1 VPDAP
6 AREFGLGRGLEALI
20 PPPSG
25 AEEGRVIPLDRIVA
39 NPHQPRARFEEDELG
54 DLAASITAHG
64 VLQPIV
70 VRGLANGDYQL
81 IAGERRV
88 RAARLAGLA
97 QIPAVVREPTEE
109 QMVELALIENLQ
121 RTDLNPLEEAIGFRL
136 LVDRFGMAHEE
147 VATRVGRS
155 RAAVTNA
162 LRLLDL
168 APETQEALLE
178 GQISEGHARALAGLT
193 VPELQVAALAIVLER
208 QLSVRQTE
216 ELVRRRRRQA
226 RPDLRTRHE
235 EDLTELENRLRGLL
249 ATRVAITRTRRGGR
263 ISIEFGSDEEL
274 DRLIGWILGS
284 GREPDAVLDDAAPDA
299 DPESVPVAAGREVMT
314 E

>member
-20 PPPSG
+20 PAPEG
-25 AEEGRVIPLDRIVA
+25 AESGRQLPLDRIVA

-54 DLAASITAHG
+54 DLAASIGAHG

-88 RAARLAGLA
+88 RAARLAGLT
-97 QIPAVVREPTEE
+97 QIPAVVRDPTEE
-109 QMVELALIENLQ
+109 EMVELALIENLQ

-136 LVDRFGMAHEE
+136 LIDRFGMAHEA
-147 VATRVGRS
+147 VASRVGRS

-168 APETQEALLE
+168 APETQEALLD

-216 ELVRRRRRQA
+216 ELVRRRRRQT
-226 RPDLRTRHE
+226 RPDPQASRE
-235 EDLTELENRLRGLL
+235 EDLSELENRLRGRL
-249 ATRVAITRTRRGGR
+249 ATKVAITRTRRGGR

-274 DRLIGWILGS
+274 DRLMGWLLGATH
-284 GREPDAVLDDAAPDA
+284 EPAI
-299 DPESVPVAAGREVMT
+299 EPVGLPITSDEVIT

>member
-1 VPDAP
+1 MPDQ
-6 AREFGLGRGLEALI
+6 REFGLGRGLEALI
-20 PPPSG
+20 PPPAGS
-25 AEEGRVIPLDRIVA
+25 EDGRQIPLDRIVA
-39 NPHQPRARFEEDELG
+39 NPHQPRARFEGAELT
-54 DLAASITAHG
+54 DLAASISTHG
-64 VLQPIV
+64 VLQPVV
-70 VRGLANGDYQL
+70 VRGLPNGDYQL

-88 RAARLAGLA
+88 RAARMAGLA

-121 RTDLNPLEEAIGFRL
+121 REDLNPLEEALGFRL
-136 LVDRFGMAHEE
+136 LIDRFGMPHEA
-147 VATRVGRS
+147 VASRVGRS
-155 RAAVTNA
+155 RAAVSNA

-226 RPDLRTRHE
+226 RPDPVE
-235 EDLTELENRLRGLL
+235 AQQDDLQELENRLRGLL
-249 ATRVAITRTRRGGR
+249 ATKVAITRTRRGGR
-263 ISIEFGSDEEL
+263 ISIEFASDEEL
-274 DRLIGWILGS
+274 DRLMTWIL
-284 GREPDAVLDDAAPDA
+284 RNVPERQPMAVGANGDF
-299 DPESVPVAAGREVMT
+299 E
-314 E
+314 

>member
-1 VPDAP
+1 
-6 AREFGLGRGLEALI
+6 
-20 PPPSG
+20 
-25 AEEGRVIPLDRIVA
+25 VA

-54 DLAASITAHG
+54 DLATSIAAHG

-70 VRGLANGDYQL
+70 VRGLATGEYQL

-88 RAARLAGLA
+88 RAARLAGLT

-109 QMVELALIENLQ
+109 EMVELALIENLQ

-136 LVDRFGMAHEE
+136 LIDRFGLHHEA

-162 LRLLDL
+162 LRLLEL

-178 GQISEGHARALAGLT
+178 GQITEGHARALAGLT
-193 VPELQVAALAIVLER
+193 VHELQVAALTIVLER

-226 RPDLRTRHE
+226 RPDARATRE
-235 EDLTELENRLRGLL
+235 EDLTELENRLRGRL
-249 ATRVAITRTRRGGR
+249 ATKVAITRTRRGGR

-274 DRLIGWILGS
+274 DRLIGSILGTVT
-284 GREPDAVLDDAAPDA
+284 EPEAMSIGAPL
-299 DPESVPVAAGREVMT
+299 SAAGEVMT

>member
-1 VPDAP
+1 VPEP
-6 AREFGLGRGLEALI
+6 AARDFGLGRGLDALI
-20 PPPSG
+20 PPPAG
-25 AEEGRVIPLDRIVA
+25 TEEGRQIPLDRISA
-39 NPHQPRARFEEDELG
+39 NPHQPRARFEGDELT
-54 DLAASITAHG
+54 DLAASIGEHG
-64 VLQPIV
+64 VLQPVV

-88 RAARLAGLA
+88 RAARMAGLT
-97 QIPAVVREPTEE
+97 QIPAVVREPTEAE
-109 QMVELALIENLQ
+109 MVELALIENLQ
-121 RTDLNPLEEAIGFRL
+121 RTDLNPLEEALGFRVL
-136 LVDRFGMAHEE
+136 IERFGLPHEA
-147 VATRVGRS
+147 VANRVGRS

-168 APETQEALLE
+168 APETQEALLD

-208 QLSVRQTE
+208 RLSVRQTE

-226 RPDLRTRHE
+226 RPDPVSTPH
-235 EDLTELENRLRGLL
+235 EDLQELENRLRALL

-263 ISIEFGSDEEL
+263 ISIEFASDEEL
-274 DRLIGWILGS
+274 DRLLTWILQRS
-284 GREPDAVLDDAAPDA
+284 EDRQPAALA
-299 DPESVPVAAGREVMT
+299 IGAEGVT

>member
-1 VPDAP
+1 VPDQ
-6 AREFGLGRGLEALI
+6 REFGLGRGLDALI
-20 PPPSG
+20 PPPAGS
-25 AEEGRVIPLDRIVA
+25 EDGRQIPLDRIVA
-39 NPHQPRARFEEDELG
+39 NPHQPRARFEGAELT
-54 DLAASITAHG
+54 DLAASISTHG
-64 VLQPIV
+64 VLQPVV
-70 VRGLANGDYQL
+70 VRGLPNGDYQL

-97 QIPAVVREPTEE
+97 QIPAVIREPTEE

-121 RTDLNPLEEAIGFRL
+121 REDLNPLEEALGFRL
-136 LVDRFGMAHEE
+136 LIDRFGMPHEA
-147 VATRVGRS
+147 VASRVGRS
-155 RAAVTNA
+155 RAAVSNA

-226 RPDLRTRHE
+226 RPDPVE
-235 EDLTELENRLRGLL
+235 APQEDLQELEDRLRGLL
-249 ATRVAITRTRRGGR
+249 ATKVAITRTRRGGR
-263 ISIEFGSDEEL
+263 ISIEFASDEEL
-274 DRLIGWILGS
+274 DRLMTWIL
-284 GREPDAVLDDAAPDA
+284 RNV
-299 DPESVPVAAGREVMT
+299 PERQPVAIGANGDFE
-314 E
+314 

>member
-1 VPDAP
+1 VPDAGP
-6 AREFGLGRGLEALI
+6 RDFGLGRGLESLI
-20 PPPSG
+20 PLPAG
-25 AEEGRVIPLDRIVA
+25 AEDGRQIPLDRIA
-39 NPHQPRARFEEDELG
+39 PNPHQPRAHFEEAGLA
-54 DLAASITAHG
+54 DLASSISVHG
-64 VLQPIV
+64 VLQPVV

-88 RAARLAGLA
+88 RAARLAGLT
-97 QIPAVVREPTEE
+97 QIPAVVRDPTDE
-109 QMVELALIENLQ
+109 QMIELALIENLQ
-121 RTDLNPLEEAIGFRL
+121 RTDLNPLEEALGFRL
-136 LVDRFGMAHEE
+136 LIERFGMPHEG

-162 LRLLDL
+162 LRLLEL
-168 APETQEALLE
+168 APETQEALLD

-193 VPELQVAALAIVLER
+193 VAELQVAALAIVLER

-226 RPDLRTRHE
+226 RPDPVNAPH
-235 EDLTELENRLRGLL
+235 EDLQELENRLRALL
-249 ATRVAITRTRRGGR
+249 ATKVAITRTRRGGR

-274 DRLIGWILGS
+274 DRLLSWILDNVPSRGQT
-284 GREPDAVLDDAAPDA
+284 
-299 DPESVPVAAGREVMT
+299 PVAIGAEAVV

>member
-20 PPPSG
+20 PPPEG
-25 AEEGRVIPLDRIVA
+25 ADGGRQLPLDRIVA

-54 DLAASITAHG
+54 DLADSIAAHG
-64 VLQPIV
+64 VLQPVV
-70 VRGLANGDYQL
+70 VRGLPNGDYQL

-88 RAARLAGLA
+88 RAARLAGLT

-109 QMVELALIENLQ
+109 EMVELALIENLQ

-136 LVDRFGMAHEE
+136 LIDRFGMAHEA

-226 RPDLRTRHE
+226 RPDVPPARE
-235 EDLTELENRLRGLL
+235 EDLTELENRLRGRL
-249 ATRVAITRTRRGGR
+249 ATKVAITRTRRGGR

-274 DRLIGWILGS
+274 DRLMAWLLGTAD
-284 GREPDAVLDDAAPDA
+284 EPTVEPVG
-299 DPESVPVAAGREVMT
+299 VPITAGDEVIT

>member
-1 VPDAP
+1 VADGTPRD
-6 AREFGLGRGLEALI
+6 FGLGRGLEALI
-20 PPPSG
+20 PPPAG
-25 AEEGRVIPLDRIVA
+25 AEDGRQIPLDRVVA
-39 NPHQPRARFEEDELG
+39 NPHQPRARFEPDELA
-54 DLAASITAHG
+54 DLAASISTHG
-64 VLQPIV
+64 VLQPVV

-88 RAARLAGLA
+88 RAARIAGLT
-97 QIPAVVREPTEE
+97 QIPAVVREPSDE
-109 QMVELALIENLQ
+109 QMIELALIENLQ
-121 RTDLNPLEEAIGFRL
+121 RTDLNPLEEAMGFRL
-136 LVDRFGMAHEE
+136 LIDQFGMPHEA

-168 APETQEALLE
+168 APETQEALLD

-193 VPELQVAALAIVLER
+193 VLELQVAVLAIVLDK

-226 RPDLRTRHE
+226 RPDAVSPDR
-235 EDLTELENRLRGLL
+235 DDVQDLENRLRALL
-249 ATRVAITRTRRGGR
+249 ETRVAITRTRRGGR
-263 ISIEFGSDEEL
+263 ISIEFGSEEEL
-274 DRLIGWILGS
+274 DRLMTWIL
-284 GREPDAVLDDAAPDA
+284 RNV
-299 DPESVPVAAGREVMT
+299 PERTATPVAVGAGIESGGDF

>member
-1 VPDAP
+1 VPDAA
-6 AREFGLGRGLEALI
+6 AREYGLGRGLDALI
-20 PPPSG
+20 PPPSDG
-25 AEEGRVIPLDRIVA
+25 EAGRQIPLDRIVA
-39 NPHQPRARFEEDELG
+39 NPHQPRARFEEEELG
-54 DLAASITAHG
+54 ELAASIDAHG

-88 RAARLAGLA
+88 RAARLAGLS
-97 QIPAVVREPTEE
+97 QIPAVVREPSEE
-109 QMVELALIENLQ
+109 EMVELALIENLQ

-136 LVDRFGMAHEE
+136 LIERFGMAHEA
-147 VATRVGRS
+147 VAGRVGRS
-155 RAAVTNA
+155 RAAVSNA

-168 APETQEALLE
+168 APETQEALLD

-226 RPDLRTRHE
+226 RPDPQIAPE
-235 EDLTELENRLRGLL
+235 EDLAELENRLRGLL
-249 ATRVAITRTRRGGR
+249 ATKVAITRTRRGGR
-263 ISIEFGSDEEL
+263 ISIDFGSDEEL
-274 DRLIGWILGS
+274 ERLIGWIIGTA
-284 GREPDAVLDDAAPDA
+284 REPTGAAV
-299 DPESVPVAAGREVMT
+299 SVPIAAGSEGST